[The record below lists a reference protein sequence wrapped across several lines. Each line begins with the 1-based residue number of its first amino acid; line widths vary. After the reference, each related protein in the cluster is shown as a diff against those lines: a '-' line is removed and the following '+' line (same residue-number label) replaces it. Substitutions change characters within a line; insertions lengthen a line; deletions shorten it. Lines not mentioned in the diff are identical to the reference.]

1 MLGLLRKLISALLYA
16 VFFIPCAIIGAAVFF
31 LAVIECV
38 ALNALRATRIWA
50 FHNEEEKR
58 SWLKLF
64 SMSLDADGKLD
75 DYGGW

>member
-16 VFFIPCAIIGAAVFF
+16 VFFVPCAIIGTAVFF

-38 ALNALRATRIWA
+38 VLNALRATRIWA

-64 SMSLDADGKLD
+64 SMSIDADGKLD

>member
-1 MLGLLRKLISALLYA
+1 MLGMLRKLISALLYA
-16 VFFIPCAIIGAAVFF
+16 VFFIPCAILGAATFV
-31 LAVIECV
+31 LAFIECYV
-38 ALNALRATRIWA
+38 LNALRATRIWA
-50 FHNEEEKR
+50 FHNKEEKR